1 KAKEAVLALIV
12 NRHYTKSQI
21 LEMYLNTI
29 FYGSQT
35 YGIEAAARSYF
46 RTNAHDLSLAQASM
60 LAGLPQAPTQYN
72 PLINLPA
79 AKKRQHDALAPMAEY
94 HFITAQEADVADAVK

>member
-1 KAKEAVLALIV
+1 HIQTMLNNINNVYIVLADIQRNLKEAILAIEL
-12 NRHYTKSQI
+12 NREYSKNQI

-46 RTNAHDLSLAQASM
+46 QTNAHDLSLAQAAM

-72 PLINLPA
+72 PVVNFQS
-79 AKKRQHDALAPMAEY
+79 AKQRQA
-94 HFITAQEADVADAVK
+94 